1 MGHRL
6 IRNIATAG
14 SVFLLGASILSNAA
28 QASGNKTPPP
38 PSRNWSFTGLLGTFD
53 HGALQRGFQVYNEVC
68 AGCHSLRLVAY
79 RNLID
84 IGFTEDQVKKIAA
97 EMEVQDGPNDEGEM
111 FDRPARAS
119 DRFVKP
125 FPNENAAR
133 AANNGAFPPDLSL
146 IVKARKDGANYL
158 HALMTGYKDP
168 PADKPLP
175 EGMAY
180 NLYFPGSQIAMPAPL
195 SEDGVE
201 YTDKT
206 KATVAQMASDVT
218 TFLAWAAE
226 PELEA
231 RKRLGAKVILFLLV
245 LTGLLYAVKRKIWAD
260 VH

>member
-1 MGHRL
+1 M
-6 IRNIATAG
+6 AT
-14 SVFLLGASILSNAA
+14 SA
-28 QASGNKTPPP
+28 QAAGDHDKPLPP
-38 PSRNWSFTGLLGTFD
+38 PSQNWSFTGMFGTFD
-53 HGALQRGFQVYNEVC
+53 RGALQRGFQVYNEVC
-68 AGCHSLRLVAY
+68 AGCHSVRLVAY
-79 RNLID
+79 RNLMD
-84 IGFTEDQVKKIAA
+84 IGFTENQVKKIAA
-97 EMEVQDGPNDEGEM
+97 EKDVQDGPNDEGEM

-146 IVKARKDGANYL
+146 MIKARKNGANYL

-180 NLYFPGSQIAMPAPL
+180 NIYFPGKQIAMPAPL

-218 TFLAWAAE
+218 TFLAWASE

-231 RKRLGAKVILFLLV
+231 RKRLGVKVLLFLLV
-245 LTGLLYAVKRKIWAD
+245 LTGLLYAVKRKVWAD